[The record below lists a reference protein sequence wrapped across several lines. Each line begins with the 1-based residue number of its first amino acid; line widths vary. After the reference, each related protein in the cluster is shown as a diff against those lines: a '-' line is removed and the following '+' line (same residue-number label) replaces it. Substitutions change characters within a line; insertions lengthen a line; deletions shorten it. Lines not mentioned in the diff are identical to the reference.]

1 MVSIGGRTDLKL
13 GDYELHIVT
22 HLAPDVVILEIS
34 TNDLSQ
40 LEPELVASKIEV
52 FLSLLRDKFFVR
64 IIGIILVPR
73 AVLFL
78 VTWSAKRGALDA
90 ANTGCQE
97 FSDIW

>member
-1 MVSIGGRTDLKL
+1 MFSIGGRTDLKL
-13 GDYELHIVT
+13 GDYDLHIVT

-34 TNDLSQ
+34 NNDLSQ

-64 IIGIILVPR
+64 IIGIILG
-73 AVLFL
+73 
-78 VTWSAKRGALDA
+78 GALDA